1 MQHKYTM
8 YGFEYGEPDPN
19 DNVPTRA
26 IKVLFRMQLPM
37 LRSLIMKK
45 VQYAIEQ
52 EVLHGLTNDG
62 KIPIRHHIDRFLG
75 FLGSQLLGWSSIS
88 TIKFTKAVIEEVNAQ
103 IILGEKLCTCP
114 NPLHRHQKPEKI

>member
-37 LRSLIMKK
+37 LRPLIMRK
-45 VQYAIEQ
+45 VQYAVEQ
-52 EVLHGLTNDG
+52 EVLHGLSNNG
-62 KIPIRHHIDRFLG
+62 KIPIRHLIHR
-75 FLGSQLLGWSSIS
+75 FLGSQLLGWSSVS

-103 IILGEKLCTCP
+103 IILGEKLCTSP
-114 NPLHRHQKPEKI
+114 NPLHRRQRPDKF